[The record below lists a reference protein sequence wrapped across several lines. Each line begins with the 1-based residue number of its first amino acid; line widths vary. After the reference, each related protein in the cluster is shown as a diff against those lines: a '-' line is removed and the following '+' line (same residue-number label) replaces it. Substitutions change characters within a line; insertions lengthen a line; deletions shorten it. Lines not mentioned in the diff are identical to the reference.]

1 MGSGS
6 SRVGRRPSVPCRASR
21 FFSSLVCGAS
31 ASQSPSQMEEYPDK
45 SPIKSVENLAPAN
58 DAICSSPTGFVGS
71 ESGFSISN
79 TEVGASSESS
89 ISSFEDNFSECGFGN
104 IEAGYPNTCVLE
116 SEESVA
122 QRVSAASN
130 SSEPHLSEN
139 SASASTSCE
148 QSNLESLSANSRIGL
163 DVACEANNSED
174 TTISLICPDEMNS
187 SSVEQE
193 YPAGNSVEDHENE
206 VIGINPSASGPL
218 SVFSDYLSGLHSF
231 GDDSAQDA
239 TSPIS
244 ELLVSDSDQGL
255 RVGSVLHVDVVSIS
269 SNILSGRIAE
279 ISNREARR
287 NSRRIFWDTL
297 SRRSFRRH
305 NDDSTI
311 VFTTGHAADIGS
323 HERWLLDLGGD
334 LHYDGVGNDSENLGP
349 RRHHRNERWLQLR
362 SEASERSQ
370 NEPDERGQQT
380 ALCPS
385 GLHPNGTCSCDSFF
399 MGEESGV
406 LASISR
412 IVVLAEALFEVLDE
426 IHRQPLSFPLSMAAP
441 ESVVNSFPLRNHSRS
456 KATESEPSDMEQ
468 CYICLAEY
476 EDGDKI
482 RVLPCHHEYHVQ
494 CVDKWLTEIHGV
506 CPLCRC
512 NVCEGGS
519 PGSTSS
525 DEVPSQ

>member
-122 QRVSAASN
+122 QR
-130 SSEPHLSEN
+130 
-139 SASASTSCE
+139 
-148 QSNLESLSANSRIGL
+148 
-163 DVACEANNSED
+163 
-174 TTISLICPDEMNS
+174 
-187 SSVEQE
+187 E